1 LNHGLH
7 ISGKFF
13 TLVVIVVSFEVENI
27 FLKLKLGVL
36 TRFVLLIDFLI
47 VKAIAFVI
55 ATCALVVLLP
65 FPKTN
70 PTKLCVAHLALHMV
84 ATLVLLN
91 WFSTF
96 WIWT

>member
-1 LNHGLH
+1 M
-7 ISGKFF
+7 
-13 TLVVIVVSFEVENI
+13 VIVVSFEVENI

-47 VKAIAFVI
+47 IEAIAFVI
-55 ATCALVVLLP
+55 TTCALVVLLP
-65 FPKTN
+65 FSKTN
-70 PTKLCVAHLALHMV
+70 PTKLSVAHLALHMV